1 MVVISAYFSGSET
14 GMMTLNRYRL
24 RHMAKQGNR
33 SAKRVEKLLRKPD
46 RLISL
51 VLIGNNL
58 VNILASALGT
68 IVGMRLY
75 GDAGVA
81 IATGVLTF
89 VVLVFAEVLPKT
101 IAALY
106 PEKVA
111 YPSSFLLAPLQ
122 ILMMP
127 LVWLLNAITR
137 MLMRMMGIKTDIV
150 VSGSLSKEELRTIVH
165 ESRSQISRRNQDMLL
180 SVLDL
185 EKMTVDDIM
194 VPRSEIIGIDIN
206 DDWKSILRQLSHSP
220 HGRIV
225 LYRDSLDDAISML
238 RVREA
243 WRLMSEKKEFTKETM
258 LRAADEIYF
267 VLEGTPLSTQLVK
280 FQRNKKKVGLVVN
293 EYGDIQGL
301 VTVEDILEE
310 IVGDFTTSMSPTL
323 AEEVTPQNDGS
334 VIIDGTANVREI
346 NKAFNWHLPEDDAR
360 TVNGVIL
367 EALEEIP
374 VAGTRVRIG
383 EYDIDILDVQD
394 NMIKQVKVFPVKPL
408 RECGGVKKRPGIRM
422 LDRDLLRKQKLSFC
436 LRYSHHRR
444 TNCTTVQRITLLH
457 NAQYVT
463 WRNVIRF
470 HHCDGLMHIRV
481 QWYVSFG
488 DHFNAKL
495 THNIQHRLQRQ
506 LNTFNHRGHIR
517 VSFISHFQRTI
528 QAINHRQQFVDEFL
542 QREFVSFFNIQFST
556 TTQVFHFGFYAQ
568 NAVTF
573 TGLGFSQLSFE
584 IRNFFIARIHLLSR
598 SFWLNCL
605 NLFVLI
611 HDNFF
616 RGLPSGVFCSLLLMN
631 FSAFFSHSSR

>member
-1 MVVISAYFSGSET
+1 MEHISTTTLIVTLIIMVVISAYFSGSET

-33 SAKRVEKLLRKPD
+33 QAKRVEKLLRKPD

-111 YPSSFLLAPLQ
+111 YPSSLLLAPLQ

-127 LVWLLNAITR
+127 LVWLLNTITR
-137 MLMRMMGIKTDIV
+137 ILMRIMGIKTDIV
-150 VSGSLSKEELRTIVH
+150 ISGALSKDELRTIVN

-185 EKMTVDDIM
+185 EKVSVDDIM
-194 VPRSEIIGIDIN
+194 VPRNDI
-206 DDWKSILRQLSHSP
+206 DDWKSIVRQLTHSP

-225 LYRDSLDDAISML
+225 LYRDTLDDAISML

-243 WRLMSEKKEFTKETM
+243 YRLMTEKKEFTKEVM

-267 VLEGTPLSTQLVK
+267 VPEGTPLSTQLVK
-280 FQRNKKKVGLVVN
+280 FQRNKKKVGLVVD

-323 AEEVTPQNDGS
+323 AEEVTPLNDGS

-346 NKAFNWHLPEDDAR
+346 NKAFNWHLPEDEAR
-360 TVNGVIL
+360 TINGIIL

-374 VAGTRVRIG
+374 APGTRVRI
-383 EYDIDILDVQD
+383 EQYDIDILDVQE
-394 NMIKQVKVFPVKPL
+394 NMIKQVKVMPVKPI
-408 RECGGVKKRPGIRM
+408 RESVAE
-422 LDRDLLRKQKLSFC
+422 S
-436 LRYSHHRR
+436 
-444 TNCTTVQRITLLH
+444 
-457 NAQYVT
+457 
-463 WRNVIRF
+463 
-470 HHCDGLMHIRV
+470 
-481 QWYVSFG
+481 
-488 DHFNAKL
+488 
-495 THNIQHRLQRQ
+495 
-506 LNTFNHRGHIR
+506 
-517 VSFISHFQRTI
+517 
-528 QAINHRQQFVDEFL
+528 
-542 QREFVSFFNIQFST
+542 
-556 TTQVFHFGFYAQ
+556 
-568 NAVTF
+568 
-573 TGLGFSQLSFE
+573 
-584 IRNFFIARIHLLSR
+584 
-598 SFWLNCL
+598 
-605 NLFVLI
+605 
-611 HDNFF
+611 
-616 RGLPSGVFCSLLLMN
+616 
-631 FSAFFSHSSR
+631 